1 MGVKNSLSV
10 RELQNVREYLISNVM
25 RNDDIMLNAELR
37 DNVDLPSIIA
47 SLYELLH
54 REVTGVPYEYMFH
67 WANKV
72 GSDVEDDIFKEV
84 LDEVPED

>member
-1 MGVKNSLSV
+1 MDAEKLEVV
-10 RELQNVREYLISNVM
+10 RQYIVNNVM
-25 RNDDIMLNAELR
+25 RNPDIMHNEDAR
-37 DNVDLPSIIA
+37 NYVDLPSVIA

-54 REVTGVPYEYMFH
+54 REVTGEPYEYMFH

-72 GSDVEDDIFKEV
+72 GSDVADDIFKEV

>member
-1 MGVKNSLSV
+1 MNKQGLSIQ
-10 RELQNVREYLISNVM
+10 ELQAIREYLIYNVM
-25 RNDDIMLNAELR
+25 RNDDIMLNAEAR
-37 DNVDLPSIIA
+37 DNMDLPSIIA

-72 GSDVEDDIFKEV
+72 GSDVKDDIFKEV